1 LGNILN
7 QDIEI
12 RENVPLQKRI
22 KSPASVTGLKETAA
36 KGGLD
41 MTFEEYR
48 VKYLDHLKQ
57 NGFDG
62 ISIFLN
68 DSIINLHQRKQRI
81 QEEQHDRYERR
92 LSQSMQKIRIED
104 SNENTM
110 ETQEEGRG
118 SSEGEA
124 V

>member
-1 LGNILN
+1 
-7 QDIEI
+7 
-12 RENVPLQKRI
+12 
-22 KSPASVTGLKETAA
+22 
-36 KGGLD
+36 